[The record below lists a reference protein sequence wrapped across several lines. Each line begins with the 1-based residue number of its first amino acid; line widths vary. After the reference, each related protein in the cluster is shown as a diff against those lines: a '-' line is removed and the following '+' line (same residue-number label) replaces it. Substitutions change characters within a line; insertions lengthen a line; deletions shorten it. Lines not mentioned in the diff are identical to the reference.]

1 MVNQMKSL
9 TLPVTLM
16 INVSLL
22 FCLTG
27 CSSQPEPAEPEISRE
42 ETIVHTVMFSLKA
55 GPDSEEA
62 LGFLKDGK
70 EILSLIPG
78 VEKFEV
84 RKQVSTKNDFQY
96 GFSMVF
102 ADRTTFNNYLVHPL
116 HVSFV
121 NERWETEVSAFQEA
135 DYTAHPLN

>member
-1 MVNQMKSL
+1 MKSL
-9 TLPVTLM
+9 TLLGTLM

-27 CSSQPEPAEPEISRE
+27 CSPQPEPEISGE

-55 GPDSEEA
+55 VPDSGEA

-70 EILSLIPG
+70 ETLSLIPG

-84 RKQVSTKNDFQY
+84 RRQVSNKNDFQY

-102 ADRTTFNNYLVHPL
+102 ADSTAFNNYLVHPL
-116 HVSFV
+116 HVGFV
-121 NERWETEVSAFQEA
+121 NERWEKEVSAFQEA
-135 DYTAHPLN
+135 DYTAYPLD